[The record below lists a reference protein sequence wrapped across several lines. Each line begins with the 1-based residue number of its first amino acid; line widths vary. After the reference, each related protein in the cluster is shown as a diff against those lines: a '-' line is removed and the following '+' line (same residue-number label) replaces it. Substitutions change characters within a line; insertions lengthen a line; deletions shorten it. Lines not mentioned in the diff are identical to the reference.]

1 MIYERGLRKGM
12 IWNVPCN
19 DLLIIIIYFNSGSTV
34 FWKFMNIDRK
44 ACNTFQKQLII
55 NLLYQPV
62 WAILVKL
69 DEIIMIPL
77 IILNKTQSFITG

>member
-12 IWNVPCN
+12 IWNMPCY
-19 DLLIIIIYFNSGSTV
+19 DLFIIYFNSGNTV